1 MVPDGTSL
9 EETEDTGSFSLVSIN
24 IIGSKFMR
32 CIDRFILLVLIIV
45 MGVAYATITDK
56 LFQTLTTLLVLE
68 L

>member
-1 MVPDGTSL
+1 M
-9 EETEDTGSFSLVSIN
+9 EETGDTESFALVSIN
-24 IIGSKFMR
+24 IMGGKFMR
-32 CIDRFILLVLIIV
+32 CIDRFILLVPIIV

>member
-1 MVPDGTSL
+1 
-9 EETEDTGSFSLVSIN
+9 
-24 IIGSKFMR
+24 MR